1 MENDQTVSIAIS
13 DGTNTVN
20 TTTTVDSNAYS
31 VTGLDLSS
39 LDDGT
44 LSITA
49 DVNDLA
55 GNSATQATDST
66 TKDSTPPTISVAI
79 NDGGDGHL
87 NAAEDSSVTISGTT
101 SGAEDDQ
108 TVSIAISDGT
118 NTVNTTATVDSNAYS
133 ITGLDLP

>member
-1 MENDQTVSIAIS
+1 MSIAIS

-20 TTTTVDSNAYS
+20 TTASVNTNAYS
-31 VTGLDLSS
+31 VTGLDLST

-44 LSITA
+44 LSIRA

-79 NDGGDGHL
+79 NDGGDGRL
-87 NAAEDSSVTISGTT
+87 NAAEVGSVAIAGTT
-101 SGAEDDQ
+101 SGAEE
-108 TVSIAISDGT
+108 VA
-118 NTVNTTATVDSNAYS
+118 
-133 ITGLDLP
+133 